1 MEEKVIKNL
10 LGKLRQPIH
19 IDYISKYIL
28 KKSEEDTKKQLDILI
43 SEGFIKESNLADGYY
58 VVV

>member
-1 MEEKVIKNL
+1 MDKNQIKE
-10 LGKLRQPIH
+10 LGDKLRQPIH
-19 IDYISKYIL
+19 ISYISKYIL

-58 VVV
+58 VVI